1 MEPRVW
7 ARPPV
12 VGLVSLGVLGIA
24 LGFEGGLGPH
34 RRSLLGV
41 FFGHM
46 LRELVP
52 ILHNVAG
59 ALSE

>member
-1 MEPRVW
+1 M
-7 ARPPV
+7 

-46 LRELVP
+46 LRELVQ